1 LDRASAPGLAALC
14 PIGSEDGLDDDVV
27 FALLRSYE
35 AGVSDG
41 WRAAQQPE
49 QPGKERQAEPEALR
63 CPMGST
69 PQRQALF
76 RRMFAVRM
84 AIAIWRP
91 SLFNLTG
98 TLWNIPVAWRAA
110 HLAFRS

>member
-1 LDRASAPGLAALC
+1 VGGALAEIEGLL
-14 PIGSEDGLDDDVV
+14 PWDGLDDDVV

-41 WRAAQQPE
+41 WRAATARAA
-49 QPGKERQAEPEALR
+49 RQGAAAEPETLS

-69 PQRQALF
+69 PQRQAIF

-98 TLWNIPVAWRAA
+98 TLWNIAVAWRAA